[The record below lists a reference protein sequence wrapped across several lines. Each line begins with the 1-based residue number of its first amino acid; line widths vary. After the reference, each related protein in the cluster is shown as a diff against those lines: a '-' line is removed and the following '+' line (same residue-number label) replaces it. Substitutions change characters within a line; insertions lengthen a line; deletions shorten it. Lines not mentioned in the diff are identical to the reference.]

1 MPTVAQEPQA
11 ALFPFAITDGRGELV
26 SFDGPAKRIVV
37 IDNAALDALFAI
49 GEGDRVVATHA
60 FASYPPE
67 VADIPKVGDAFNINV
82 EAVVELEP
90 DLVFVFSET
99 FVADLEAAD
108 LRVLYLQSLE
118 TDFERTTDLIDMWGR
133 ITGAVEA
140 ADAEA
145 ERFEARVRQIRAAM
159 DGIEGGLKV
168 FQDIGGFWTPGPDTL
183 VGEVFDLL
191 KVENIAHDI
200 SGYKQISPELIVARD
215 PDVIIAS
222 DPESI
227 TGNDALK
234 DITAVKEG
242 RVIKLP
248 SDALFNAGPR
258 FVAGIEE
265 LAKMLYPDELEAP

>member
-1 MPTVAQEPQA
+1 M
-11 ALFPFAITDGRGELV
+11 
-26 SFDGPAKRIVV
+26 
-37 IDNAALDALFAI
+37 
-49 GEGDRVVATHA
+49 
-60 FASYPPE
+60 
-67 VADIPKVGDAFNINV
+67 
-82 EAVVELEP
+82 
-90 DLVFVFSET
+90 
-99 FVADLEAAD
+99 
-108 LRVLYLQSLE
+108 
-118 TDFERTTDLIDMWGR
+118 
-133 ITGAVEA
+133 
-140 ADAEA
+140 
-145 ERFEARVRQIRAAM
+145 
-159 DGIEGGLKV
+159 